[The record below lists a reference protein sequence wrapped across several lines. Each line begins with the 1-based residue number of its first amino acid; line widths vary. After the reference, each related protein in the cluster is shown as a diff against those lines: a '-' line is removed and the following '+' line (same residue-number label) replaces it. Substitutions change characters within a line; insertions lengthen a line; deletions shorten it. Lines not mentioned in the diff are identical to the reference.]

1 MAERILLGP
10 GPSPISPRVLRALAM
25 PVMSHLDPR
34 FLAIMDDTMALLRQA
49 FLTKNR
55 LTLPL
60 SVTGSGGMEAAL
72 MNLLEPG
79 DRLVLCQA
87 GYFAQRMDLMAR
99 RIGASVR
106 TVEAPWGRPVDP
118 ADVERAVREGQ
129 TKLVACVHVETS
141 TGVFQDL
148 PPLAAIAHRYGA
160 LFLVDA
166 VASLG
171 GIPVCIDAWGVDAS
185 YAGSQ
190 KCLSAPPGLAPV
202 TFSDTARALIGAR
215 RSPPTSW
222 YLDISLLSTYWG
234 GERVYHHT
242 APVNLIYALRE
253 ALRQLL
259 EEGLDASW
267 SRHARHAR
275 ALRAGLT
282 AMGLQLL
289 VSEPQ
294 YAPTVTVVHIP
305 EGIGD
310 VRIRNALRQEY
321 GLDIGGGLGPLQ
333 GRVWRIGL
341 MGEGC
346 RSRNILLLLAALD
359 TVLERAGHRH
369 EPGAAVAAAAQA
381 LHANGSPP
389 ESSQGGGDMRIAQE
403 TIARRL

>member
-1 MAERILLGP
+1 MTERILLGP

-25 PVMSHLDPR
+25 PVMSHLDPQ
-34 FLAIMDDTMALLRQA
+34 FLVLMDDTMALLRQV
-49 FLTKNR
+49 FLTANR

-60 SVTGSGGMEAAL
+60 SATGSGGMEAAL

-99 RIGASVR
+99 RIGARVR
-106 TVEAPWGRPVDP
+106 TVEAPLGMSVDP
-118 ADVERAVREGQ
+118 ADVERAVRESP

-141 TGVFQDL
+141 TGVIQDL

-160 LFLVDA
+160 LFLVDT

-171 GIPVCIDAWGVDAS
+171 GVPLCIDAWGIDVS

-202 TFSDTARALIGAR
+202 TFSDTTKALIGAR
-215 RSPPTSW
+215 RSPPASW

-234 GERVYHHT
+234 SERVYHHT

-259 EEGLDASW
+259 EEGLEASW

-294 YAPTVTVVHIP
+294 RAPTVTVIHIP
-305 EGIGD
+305 EGVSD
-310 VRIRNALRQEY
+310 VRVRHELLHEY
-321 GLDIGGGLGPLQ
+321 GLDIGGGLGPLH

-346 RSRNILLLLAALD
+346 RATNILLLLAALD
-359 TVLERAGHRH
+359 TVLDRAGHRH

-381 LHANGSPP
+381 LHADRSPDN
-389 ESSQGGGDMRIAQE
+389 SQGQWDTRMAQD
-403 TIARRL
+403 TVAR